1 MTVALADFETIGL
14 TVISGVADF
23 LDILLTL
30 DALWLPYLCVILCP
44 NVEALPFHSKP
55 ENHPV

>member
-30 DALWLPYLCVILCP
+30 GALSLPCLCVIL
-44 NVEALPFHSKP
+44 FHFSFR
-55 ENHPV
+55 